1 MSEMNEF
8 KLRVPSDLTRRFR
21 GLSIDI
27 GTLYVVLIK
36 RYAFAVHLSVFGHVL
51 LDFCQFCAVM

>member
-1 MSEMNEF
+1 MNEF

-27 GTLYVVLIK
+27 GTSCLLNDDMRLI
-36 RYAFAVHLSVFGHVL
+36 LML
-51 LDFCQFCAVM
+51 LISEFSDMSY